1 MNSLLWGSLPSN
13 GKKMVHSRAMKIHSI
28 LRNFTLFLLFFYK
41 VSHSG
46 IASSEISSP
55 LSGKHIGAELAS
67 CLLPL
72 PSAAII
78 LRYRP
83 TFWPSSLWGVGHR
96 EENRTL
102 PASDMRNTMKR
113 AEGIYI
119 YTYICLSLHIDI
131 HRLIVRVCTWICMRI
146 HMPSARIS
154 LYVYTHSI
162 YSICSFCLQHTY
174 AAESNYCEKN
184 YILTKGK
191 LSSRNKNIWN
201 LTSINSHPLPTFIK
215 TCS

>member
-1 MNSLLWGSLPSN
+1 M
-13 GKKMVHSRAMKIHSI
+13 
-28 LRNFTLFLLFFYK
+28 
-41 VSHSG
+41 SHSG
-46 IASSEISSP
+46 TASSEIPSP

-83 TFWPSSLWGVGHR
+83 TFWPSSLWGVGNR
-96 EENRTL
+96 EKNRTP
-102 PASDMRNTMKR
+102 PASDMRSTMKR

-119 YTYICLSLHIDI
+119 CTYICLSLHIDI
-131 HRLIVRVCTWICMRI
+131 HRLIVGVCTCICMQI

-162 YSICSFCLQHTY
+162 YSICSFFLQHTY

-184 YILTKGK
+184 RILTKDK
-191 LSSRNKNIWN
+191 LSSGNKNI
-201 LTSINSHPLPTFIK
+201 
-215 TCS
+215 